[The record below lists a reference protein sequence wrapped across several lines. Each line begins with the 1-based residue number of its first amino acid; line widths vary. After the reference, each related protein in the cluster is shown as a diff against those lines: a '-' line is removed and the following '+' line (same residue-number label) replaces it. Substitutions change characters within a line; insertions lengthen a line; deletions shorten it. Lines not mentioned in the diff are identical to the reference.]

1 LDKTQIKHIQDVVG
15 TLLYFGRAVDP
26 TLAVALA
33 AISARQANGTHT
45 VAAAVRQLLDYVA
58 THPNPAIR
66 YVASD
71 MILTLHTDDS
81 YLSELEG
88 KSRAAG
94 YFYMTKQDDE
104 EFKNGGILTL
114 YVIIKHV
121 MASASEM
128 ELAALFYGCKQAVP
142 LRVTLMEM
150 GHPQRKPTPVTTDND
165 PAHGLTMKTMT
176 PKA

>member
-1 LDKTQIKHIQDVVG
+1 MVG
-15 TLLYFGRAVDP
+15 TLLYFGRAVDL
-26 TLAVALA
+26 TLAAALS
-33 AISARQANGTHT
+33 AIAARQANGTQA
-45 VAAAVRQLLDYVA
+45 VAAAVRQLLNYVA

-71 MILTLHTDDS
+71 MIPALHTDAS

-94 YFYMTKQDDE
+94 HFYMTKQDDD

-114 YVIIKHV
+114 SAIIKHV
-121 MASASEM
+121 MASASEA
-128 ELAALFYGCKQAVP
+128 ELAVLFYGCKQAVP

-150 GHPQRKPTPVTTDND
+150 GHPQRKPTQVTV
-165 PAHGLTMKTMT
+165 
-176 PKA
+176 